1 MLQQWKYAIVMILH
15 ENKDCT
21 EYGNY
26 RGISLVVHNGKIL
39 LRLSLVATGSTMDP
53 FNDWGGRGCTQFF
66 PVLGGNGTKIAPT
79 GDIFD

>member
-39 LRLSLVATGSTMDP
+39 LRLSLAATASTT
-53 FNDWGGRGCTQFF
+53 R
-66 PVLGGNGTKIAPT
+66 PVQRLGGAGMYP
-79 GDIFD
+79 IFPRFGRKRHENSPYWGHI